1 MNDDAGVA
9 SSYPTS
15 LSAEEEKWR
24 AINYG
29 YADANNMNS
38 GCNDPGAMSYFP
50 PENATTYNS
59 LSNVSG
65 NTSNNEGGAANV
77 QNFMSGFVPN
87 VQYNNTGF
95 GSFFF
100 NPLGLFTTNY
110 NNTAPSNTGTVGQM
124 ESSSNYVA
132 TPDNMGTV
140 TPSSSLPEYSYPTS
154 HSPMPMAFMTP
165 NQGPTPCTSPP
176 DTPLFLDSH
185 SFQDDIISVAT
196 NQNVQV
202 SVNRQECAPLVLPST
217 SNRFARGIGTMS
229 SALGSVADYVN
240 QSLLL
245 GIPFHIADHAM
256 KESKESYAK
265 WWEGGIG
272 NKRKSDDDNKSEDRA
287 GQPAGKKR
295 RLDFDTAA
303 SRAGSILT
311 MSLTK
316 NYDRE
321 LIETYNSDRGK
332 VVTPYST
339 PVVDSSII
347 KRRRGVQKYTESP
360 IVDSIVQLKSDNCYN
375 AFNDIGGM
383 YDLGET
389 NDSDHNNKDGG
400 NDVDAENEVPPNP
413 VRSDKVPNPL
423 NESMDHRKAQC
434 MSSIT
439 TATSPRNNLDG
450 ALKVIRELLEEKNRL
465 SDESELFQMVKS
477 PRDWVKKSIR
487 SELIEALDSAKGDV
501 TDKRFLSVLEIL
513 SNFYKTSR
521 RDARASPWSG
531 NGIDGGEYGY
541 NGGEIGGPTASD
553 FFEGSWVNMS
563 RPNYIECL
571 GENGDNDFMY
581 TLGRM
586 SFDMFQPSNLICSV
600 QSTHTTIKIIGER
613 EELPAF
619 VPKSLKEEVASL
631 CDFEGDA
638 SGTANRPLLRSY
650 E

>member
-1 MNDDAGVA
+1 M
-9 SSYPTS
+9 
-15 LSAEEEKWR
+15 
-24 AINYG
+24 
-29 YADANNMNS
+29 
-38 GCNDPGAMSYFP
+38 
-50 PENATTYNS
+50 
-59 LSNVSG
+59 
-65 NTSNNEGGAANV
+65 
-77 QNFMSGFVPN
+77 Q
-87 VQYNNTGF
+87 
-95 GSFFF
+95 
-100 NPLGLFTTNY
+100 
-110 NNTAPSNTGTVGQM
+110 
-124 ESSSNYVA
+124 
-132 TPDNMGTV
+132 
-140 TPSSSLPEYSYPTS
+140 
-154 HSPMPMAFMTP
+154 MAFMTP

-185 SFQDDIISVAT
+185 SFQDDIMSVAT

-202 SVNRQECAPLVLPST
+202 SVNYQESAPLVHHSIQGNALPST
-217 SNRFARGIGTMS
+217 SSRFARGIGTMS

-347 KRRRGVQKYTESP
+347 KRRRVVQKHTESP

-375 AFNDIGGM
+375 VFNDIEGM

-389 NDSDHNNKDGG
+389 NESDHDNKDGG
-400 NDVDAENEVPPNP
+400 DEVDAGNELLFNH
-413 VRSDKVPNPL
+413 VRPDKVPNPL
-423 NESMDHRKAQC
+423 HESNDHRKAQRT
-434 MSSIT
+434 SSVT
-439 TATSPRNNLDG
+439 TATSSWNNLDG
-450 ALKVIRELLEEKNRL
+450 AMKVIGELIEEKNRL
-465 SDESELFQMVKS
+465 SDENELFQMVKS

-487 SELIEALDSAKGDV
+487 SELIEALQLGKGDV
-501 TDKRFLSVLEIL
+501 HDKRFLSVLEIM
-513 SNFYKTSR
+513 SNFYKTSW
-521 RDARASPWSG
+521 RDARVSPWSG
-531 NGIDGGEYGY
+531 SGIEF
-541 NGGEIGGPTASD
+541 GGPKSSD
-553 FFEGSWVNMS
+553 YFEGSWVNMS

-631 CDFEGDA
+631 CDLGDDD
-638 SGTANRPLLRSY
+638 GTAKRPLLRSY